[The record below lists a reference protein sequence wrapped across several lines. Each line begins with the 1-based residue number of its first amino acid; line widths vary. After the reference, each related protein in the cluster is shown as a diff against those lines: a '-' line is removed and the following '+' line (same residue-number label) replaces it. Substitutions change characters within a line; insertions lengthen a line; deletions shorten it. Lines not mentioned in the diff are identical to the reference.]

1 MRIEQEPKY
10 DVTEQ
15 GRLVN
20 RASGQP
26 IPDDEPVFIF
36 RARDLF
42 AASALNAYLR
52 ALCAADSEMIGHDHR
67 HAIRNRVRDF
77 ERFAQQNPH
86 RMKIPDTAPA

>member
-1 MRIEQEPKY
+1 MRVEQEPKY
-10 DVTEQ
+10 DVTDQ
-15 GRLVN
+15 GQLVN

-42 AASALNAYLR
+42 AAPALNAYLR
-52 ALCAADSEMIGHDHR
+52 ALCAADSEIVGHDHR

-77 ERFAQQNPH
+77 ERFAQQHPD
-86 RMKIPDTAPA
+86 RMKISDTAAA